1 MEKEFR
7 YWMGFFG
14 RRFSKFKLYKA
25 DLVYGEEFVQRY
37 NPVMDTEGQTV
48 RMNEY
53 VKDLINK
60 SK

>member
-1 MEKEFR
+1 
-7 YWMGFFG
+7 MGFFG